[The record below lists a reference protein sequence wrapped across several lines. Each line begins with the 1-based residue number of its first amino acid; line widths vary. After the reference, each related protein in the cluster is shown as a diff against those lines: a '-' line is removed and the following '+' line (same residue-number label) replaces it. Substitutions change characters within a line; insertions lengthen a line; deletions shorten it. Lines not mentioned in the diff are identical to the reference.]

1 MTSLLEYPVLEYAI
15 TRYIILLLIL
25 KLYAYWPI
33 LFKNGQSIEVV
44 NLKSDERRDT
54 IVFLILKLSGAFF
67 LLIII
72 PKIFIGVFNILIGDS
87 FYDAFNTHSVV
98 TEAIDLETEGKF
110 DPKSYSLFKFG
121 LRMIIVNLIL
131 VKPIFGIGLFNHY
144 TKDEN

>member
-33 LFKNGQSIEVV
+33 LVKNGQSVEVV
-44 NLKSDERRDT
+44 KVESEKRREDLVKY
-54 IVFLILKLSGAFF
+54 IAWVSAGVL
-67 LLIII
+67 LLIIL
-72 PKIFIGVFNILIGDS
+72 KIIVGLYHILIGDS
-87 FYDAFNTHSVV
+87 FYDAFNYHAVV
-98 TEAIDLETEGKF
+98 TEAIDIETEGKF
-110 DPKSYSLFKFG
+110 DPESYSMFKFG

>member
-1 MTSLLEYPVLEYAI
+1 MTSLLEYPVLEYAL

-25 KLYAYWPI
+25 KLYTYWPI
-33 LFKNGQSIEVV
+33 LVKRGQSIETV
-44 NLKSDERRDT
+44 NLKSGERRDS
-54 IVFLILKLSGAFF
+54 IVFLVLMLSGAFL

-72 PKIFIGVFNILIGDS
+72 PKIFIGLFNIVIGDS
-87 FYDAFNTHSVV
+87 FYDAFNHHSVV
-98 TEAIDLETEGKF
+98 AEAVDEETEGKF
-110 DPKSYSLFKFG
+110 DQEIYSMFKFG